1 MNAFD
6 RTFDPF
12 PSSRS
17 IIHIQIF
24 EQTIFINAIK
34 KYRFKN
40 YYYYYYSTLLTI
52 LSKRFPGEK
61 IEEKIIGKG

>member
-1 MNAFD
+1 MNSIE
-6 RTFDPF
+6 RLIPF
-12 PSSRS
+12 LPHALLSR
-17 IIHIQIF
+17 IF
-24 EQTIFINAIK
+24 KQTIFINAIK

-40 YYYYYYSTLLTI
+40 YYYYYSTLLTI

>member
-1 MNAFD
+1 MSAFD

-40 YYYYYYSTLLTI
+40 YYYYYSTLLTI
-52 LSKRFPGEK
+52 EK
-61 IEEKIIGKG
+61 IPRRKD

>member
-40 YYYYYYSTLLTI
+40 YYYYYSTLLTI